1 MILILS
7 TPTDHDTQTVIDW
20 LYDSNAPFFRLNDED
35 IMTGNTS
42 FNLNPKNIQN
52 SYIQKDNQK
61 IFFKDIKVVWFRKFG
76 FFLSYKDT
84 FGKNSDLTKYIYSEF
99 AVIRTNIL
107 SILKDKIWLNNR
119 LKMLTKLEIIYLAN
133 EFGLNTPNS
142 IVTSQK
148 EVLTPFFL
156 QNNSSLITKSIG
168 DGNHIVF
175 KNVKYPCYTQHITN
189 INEITEKFSPSLFQ
203 AYIDKKYELRIFFLD
218 GEFYSMVIFSQNNEK
233 TKIDFRNY
241 DFDFP
246 NRKEPYRLPN
256 SIESKLSMLM
266 NKIGLNTGS
275 IDMIKGLDDNY
286 YFLEINPSG
295 QFGMTGLPCNYNLH
309 KKIANFLIK
318 KLNSL

>member
-7 TPTDHDTQTVIDW
+7 TPADHDTQTVIDW
-20 LYDSNAPFFRLNDED
+20 LYDRNASFFRLNDED
-35 IMTGNTS
+35 IMTGDTS

-52 SYIQKDNQK
+52 AYIQKGNQK

-76 FFLSYKDT
+76 FFQSYKDT
-84 FGKNSDLTKYIYSEF
+84 FGKNSDITKYIYSEF
-99 AVIRTNIL
+99 AVLRTNIL
-107 SILKDKIWLNNR
+107 SLLRDKILLNNR
-119 LKMLTKLEIIYLAN
+119 LKMLTKLEIIQLAN
-133 EFGLNTPNS
+133 DCGLNTPNS
-142 IVTSQK
+142 IITSQK
-148 EVLTPFFL
+148 EILIPFFL
-156 QNNSSLITKSIG
+156 QNNSSLITKSLG
-168 DGNHIVF
+168 DGEHIVF
-175 KNVKYPCYTQHITN
+175 ENVKYPCFTQHITDLN
-189 INEITEKFSPSLFQ
+189 DITEKFGPSLFQ
-203 AYIDKKYELRIFFLD
+203 SHIVKKYELRIFFLD
-218 GEFYSMVIFSQNNEK
+218 GEFYTMVIFSQNNEK

-246 NRKEPYRLPN
+246 NRKGPYKLPN
-256 SIESKLSMLM
+256 SIESKLSILM

-309 KKIANFLIK
+309 EKIANFLIK